1 MPRLTKSRS
10 RKAGLPPGSLVHIGE
25 RHRERPRMT
34 LLSVGPDGVEE
45 RAIATVS
52 DCPPRVPGLLTWL
65 NFDAMHDPALLREIG
80 ARYGL
85 HPLVLEDILNTDQRA
100 KIEDYGEY
108 LYIVLRLFRHTG
120 RGQIEPEQLSLIIGA
135 DFVLSF
141 QEGLHDDFEPLRERL
156 LAGRERLPERGVD
169 FLAYLLLDAAVDGYF
184 HTLEQFDADVT
195 RLEEQLIS
203 GRLNGTLSELHRRR
217 RELIVMFRAVWPLRE
232 VLGQLVRSSSMR
244 LSEATRLHLRD
255 VQDHVLYA
263 VDTLETLREM
273 LTGLLETHLAL
284 ATQRANE
291 VIRVLTVIA
300 TVFMPATLVA
310 SIYGMNFKFMPE
322 LDWPLGYPLALVA
335 MVLVTTG
342 MLWFFRRRKWW

>member
-25 RHRERPRMT
+25 RHGDRTRMT
-34 LLSVGPDGVEE
+34 LLRAGPEGNEVRE
-45 RAIATVS
+45 IATVS
-52 DCPPRVPGLLTWL
+52 ECPPRAPGVVTWL
-65 NFDAMHDPALLREIG
+65 NFDSMRDPTQLREIG

-108 LYIVLRLFRHTG
+108 LYIVLRLFRHPDK
-120 RGQIEPEQLSLIIGA
+120 GQIEPEQLSLIIGA
-135 DFVLSF
+135 DFALSF
-141 QEGLHDDFEPLRERL
+141 QEGRHDDFGPLRERL
-156 LAGRERLPERGVD
+156 RAGRERLLELGVD
-169 FLAYLLLDAAVDGYF
+169 YLAYLLLDAAVDGYF

-203 GRLNGTLSELHRRR
+203 GRLNGSLSELHRRR

-244 LSEATRLHLRD
+244 LSDATRLHLRD

-263 VDTLETLREM
+263 IDTLETLREM

-284 ATQRANE
+284 STQRANE

-300 TVFMPATLVA
+300 TIFMPATLVA
-310 SIYGMNFKFMPE
+310 SIYGMNFKTMPE
-322 LDWPLGYPLALVA
+322 LDWPWGYPLALTM
-335 MVLVTTG
+335 MVLVTMG

>member
-1 MPRLTKSRS
+1 MSRVTKSRS

-34 LLSVGPDGVEE
+34 LL
-45 RAIATVS
+45 RASPEGTEVREIATAAE
-52 DCPPRVPGLLTWL
+52 CPPRAPGVLTWL
-65 NFDAMHDPALLREIG
+65 NFDAMHDPALLREFG
-80 ARYGL
+80 AHYGL

-100 KIEDYGEY
+100 KLEDYGEY
-108 LYIVLRLFRHTG
+108 LYIVLRLFRHTD
-120 RGQIEPEQLSLIIGA
+120 RGQIEPEQLSLIVGA

-141 QEGLHDDFEPLRERL
+141 QEGRHDDFEPLRERL
-156 LAGRERLPERGVD
+156 RTGHDRLPERGVD
-169 FLAYLLLDAAVDGYF
+169 YLTYLLLDAAVDGYF
-184 HTLEQFDADVT
+184 RTLEQYDADVQ

-203 GRLNGTLSELHRRR
+203 GRLNGTLSEVHRRR

-232 VLGQLVRSSSMR
+232 VLGQLVRSASLR

-263 VDTLETLREM
+263 VDTLETLREV

-284 ATQRANE
+284 STQRANE

-310 SIYGMNFKFMPE
+310 SIYGMNFRHMPE
-322 LDWPLGYPLALVA
+322 LDWSWGYPLALAVMA
-335 MVLVTTG
+335 LVTLG
-342 MLWFFRRRKWW
+342 LLWFFRRRKWW